1 LYRVI
6 LDYHWLNIFLI
17 LKNIYEPAVK
27 RDADDRDMIDPLF
40 IMKNL
45 KLKLYCPAKLTISA
59 TTEGLSAD
67 CRICDHKKYDLKL
80 RWLKNN
86 KTQNSSI
93 KAAIKTLYHDA
104 ERKEKRNILSCYSN
118 FLLLNAWNPPYL

>member
-1 LYRVI
+1 VCQR
-6 LDYHWLNIFLI
+6 
-17 LKNIYEPAVK
+17 
-27 RDADDRDMIDPLF
+27 
-40 IMKNL
+40 IMTSLHSSEVANEGS
-45 KLKLYCPAKLTISA
+45 YG
-59 TTEGLSAD
+59 GLSAD